1 MPARPAFSVVV
12 PCYNAGPY
20 LARAVRS
27 TLSQPGAGELEVI
40 IADDVSTDGS
50 LAEAKALAAADPRIR
65 VVRNAV
71 NMGPGGT
78 RNAAIAAATGEWIAL
93 LDADDAFAEGR
104 LARLAKIARE
114 SGAQIVA
121 DLPILY
127 DLGANVTAPT
137 QLPTSGGW
145 RLLAP
150 TDLLNP
156 DPVSGLDLGLL
167 KPIFHHSLADSGL
180 WKYADIRHG
189 EDFTLY
195 LDLLVAGQRFALLHE
210 AHYIFSARVGE
221 VSGRFSPGSV
231 TDVDYRAIAGSSRA
245 LAARYAGTAAGAE
258 IATLLGERADRALAA
273 NRAYG
278 WTVLRKRE
286 WKRLRRWL
294 AADPANGPELARI
307 ALAMLGGHRGRV

>member
-104 LARLAKIARE
+104 LA
-114 SGAQIVA
+114 Q
-121 DLPILY
+121 
-127 DLGANVTAPT
+127 
-137 QLPTSGGW
+137 GGCPCCG
-145 RLLAP
+145 R
-150 TDLLNP
+150 
-156 DPVSGLDLGLL
+156 SEGCRSCRG
-167 KPIFHHSLADSGL
+167 
-180 WKYADIRHG
+180 
-189 EDFTLY
+189 
-195 LDLLVAGQRFALLHE
+195 
-210 AHYIFSARVGE
+210 
-221 VSGRFSPGSV
+221 SGRPYARRPGLRRLR
-231 TDVDYRAIAGSSRA
+231 DPAG
-245 LAARYAGTAAGAE
+245 GPG
-258 IATLLGERADRALAA
+258 
-273 NRAYG
+273 
-278 WTVLRKRE
+278 VLRRQ
-286 WKRLRRWL
+286 RS
-294 AADPANGPELARI
+294 G
-307 ALAMLGGHRGRV
+307 